1 MYFLSFTLSTYH
13 NTIVVVIT
21 AIIVI
26 ITYPCHGINIYRYVQ
41 AAKDYQKC
49 VECMRQVTVIDYTQ
63 LGLRSKLYQ
72 HEVFLP
78 NLFIVYVYV

>member
-1 MYFLSFTLSTYH
+1 MVF
-13 NTIVVVIT
+13 
-21 AIIVI
+21 
-26 ITYPCHGINIYRYVQ
+26 IYRYVQ

-78 NLFIVYVYV
+78 DLFIVYVYV